1 MGTQSTWGLIFLT
14 LLNMQQQNAKEKA
27 HELRG
32 QNDTDL
38 VTKLNNLRSEL
49 VKLRTSKVSSG
60 PQVKLARIR
69 VVRKSIAKVLTVINE
84 KRRNAAKDE
93 WKKKKYNPYD
103 LRARRS
109 KHARRQLTKHERN
122 AQTARAAKKAGNFR
136 QRKFAVTA

>member
-1 MGTQSTWGLIFLT
+1 MG
-14 LLNMQQQNAKEKA
+14 MQQQNTKEKA

-32 QNDTDL
+32 QEDAAL
-38 VTKLNNLRSEL
+38 ITKLNNLRGEL

-69 VVRKSIAKVLTVINE
+69 VVRKSIAKVLTVVNE
-84 KRRNAAKDE
+84 KRRNAAKDL

-103 LRARRS
+103 LRAKRS
-109 KHARRQLTKHERN
+109 KHARRQLTRHQSNLR
-122 AQTARAAKKAGNFR
+122 TARAAKKAGNFR

>member
-1 MGTQSTWGLIFLT
+1 MGIDILT

-69 VVRKSIAKVLTVINE
+69 VVRKSIAKVLTVLNE
-84 KRRNAAKDE
+84 KRRNNAKAE

-103 LRARRS
+103 LRAKRS
-109 KHARRQLTKHERN
+109 KHARRQLTRSQRSL
-122 AQTARAAKKAGNFR
+122 QTARGAKKAGNFK
-136 QRKFAVTA
+136 QRKFAVVA

>member
-1 MGTQSTWGLIFLT
+1 
-14 LLNMQQQNAKEKA
+14 MQQQQTKEKA

-32 QNDTDL
+32 KEDSAL
-38 VTKLNNLRSEL
+38 ITKLNTLREEL

-69 VVRKSIAKVLTVINE
+69 VVRKSIAKVLTVLNE
-84 KRRNAAKDE
+84 KRRNNAKAE

-103 LRARRS
+103 LREKRS
-109 KHARRQLTKHERN
+109 KHARRQLTKFQRS

-136 QRKFAVTA
+136 QIKFAVT

>member
-1 MGTQSTWGLIFLT
+1 
-14 LLNMQQQNAKEKA
+14 MQQQNTKERA

-32 QNDTDL
+32 QDDTAL
-38 VTKLNNLRSEL
+38 TAKLNGLREEL

-84 KRRNAAKDE
+84 KRRNAAKSE

-103 LRARRS
+103 LREKRS
-109 KHARRQLTKHERN
+109 KHARRQLTKFQSSR
-122 AQTARAAKKAGNFR
+122 QTARAAKAAGNFR

>member
-1 MGTQSTWGLIFLT
+1 MGLIFLT
-14 LLNMQQQNAKEKA
+14 LLNMQGQQTKERA

-32 QNDTDL
+32 QEDSAL
-38 VTKLNNLRSEL
+38 ITKLNGLREEL

-69 VVRKSIAKVLTVINE
+69 VVRKSIAKVLTVLNE
-84 KRRNAAKDE
+84 KRRNNAKAE

-103 LRARRS
+103 LRAKRS
-109 KHARRQLTKHERN
+109 KHARRQLTRHQRN
-122 AQTARAAKKAGNFR
+122 AQTARAAKKAGNFK

>member
-1 MGTQSTWGLIFLT
+1 MGLIFLT
-14 LLNMQQQNAKEKA
+14 LLNMQQQQTREKA

-32 QNDTDL
+32 QEDSAL
-38 VTKLNNLRSEL
+38 ITKLNTLREEL

-69 VVRKSIAKVLTVINE
+69 VVRKSIAKVLTVLNE

-103 LRARRS
+103 LRAKRS
-109 KHARRQLTKHERN
+109 KHARRQLTKFQATR
-122 AQTARAAKKAGNFR
+122 QTARAAKKAGNFR
-136 QRKFAVTA
+136 